1 MSNSERVSKRAV
13 WRQAQSIE
21 LLRRASITDLLLSVT
36 LLSVLALLGDLVFLD
51 GRYLVCDLAAPSIER
66 TDSGD
71 LCDQPLKSSQSVN
84 ASHDDH
90 VSDLPAP
97 RSSQFSLEQNSVPE
111 EELRL
116 VVDSILGEIGRL
128 ELEVEEKTQ
137 HEISESLSE
146 LLRLNGNTARL
157 FSNHLGGARFDHGL
171 DALLELTSKNSLDA
185 IDRLLSIK
193 QVASIFDSE
202 KLIAVYQH
210 FVQLDPENAGLLN
223 SLAYLDIWRGNR
235 SAAQSNVLKALK
247 INDGQNLL
255 KVESLHLAAGI
266 HFESRYEVE
275 LSQTKAAEHCEE
287 AFRIAMSI
295 QATEYLDYC
304 QLMLFS
310 IYASRDELE
319 KSRAIS
325 EQALSVY
332 RSVND
337 KSQIASQLNFMGLMD
352 LGLTDF
358 DGAIDKLQKAI
369 VLYKELGD
377 ELEVAIAYNQVCFS
391 QYSLSRLDAAIRSC
405 EEAMRFG
412 QRTESKELMATSLT
426 LIGMASYLSE
436 DFSTARSSWESGL
449 ELLKGVSSPL
459 VQALQDDLLNLD
471 LDYRRNPPVS
481 SMMLL
486 NSEFGGEESSIDAK
500 GYD

>member
-1 MSNSERVSKRAV
+1 M
-13 WRQAQSIE
+13 
-21 LLRRASITDLLLSVT
+21 
-36 LLSVLALLGDLVFLD
+36 
-51 GRYLVCDLAAPSIER
+51 
-66 TDSGD
+66 
-71 LCDQPLKSSQSVN
+71 
-84 ASHDDH
+84 
-90 VSDLPAP
+90 
-97 RSSQFSLEQNSVPE
+97 
-111 EELRL
+111 
-116 VVDSILGEIGRL
+116 
-128 ELEVEEKTQ
+128 
-137 HEISESLSE
+137 
-146 LLRLNGNTARL
+146 
-157 FSNHLGGARFDHGL
+157 
-171 DALLELTSKNSLDA
+171 
-185 IDRLLSIK
+185 
-193 QVASIFDSE
+193 
-202 KLIAVYQH
+202 
-210 FVQLDPENAGLLN
+210 LN